1 MRRMTATFA
10 GFGPARPGYTSPM
23 FKRRYALLGFLTW
36 MLGKRFARRKLHKVA
51 RSLTSATSR
60 S

>member
-1 MRRMTATFA
+1 
-10 GFGPARPGYTSPM
+10 M

-36 MLGKRFARRKLHKVA
+36 MFGKRFARRKLHKVN